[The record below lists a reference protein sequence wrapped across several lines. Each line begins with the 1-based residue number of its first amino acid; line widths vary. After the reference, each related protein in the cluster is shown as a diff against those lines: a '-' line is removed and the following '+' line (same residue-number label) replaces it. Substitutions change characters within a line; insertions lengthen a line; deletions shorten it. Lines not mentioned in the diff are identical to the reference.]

1 MMRTGSTSQPTGR
14 NDDAPDKE
22 QIGRGAYVFARSGAR
37 GLLLWLFRRQ
47 IVDALARHLTA
58 KVAAIA
64 FIASLFTYAAANNL
78 DAEHRR
84 NILRAHAYSSTP
96 TTEMSWEY
104 RGLIGTRHRLSQR
117 RASEHR
123 SFLSSRKRRTTVPS
137 PATSYVSFSDYV
149 LSTIF
154 AYLRF
159 FSGWSL
165 LVVPLFAAIGW
176 VTRTQREALAY
187 EHGEG
192 TPAYEAAVEAAIR
205 ESDKRITEDDWLVD
219 PPWRRQRD
227 AAANEQPRFGRR
239 LSETRN

>member
-1 MMRTGSTSQPTGR
+1 MMRMDSIAKPTGR
-14 NDDAPDKE
+14 NAALNKE
-22 QIGRGAYVFARSGAR
+22 QIGRSTFVFARSGAR

-58 KVAAIA
+58 KAAAIA
-64 FIASLFTYAAANNL
+64 FIASLVTYAAANNL

-84 NILRAHAYSSTP
+84 NILRAHAYSSAP
-96 TTEMSWEY
+96 TSEMSWEY
-104 RGLIGTRHRLSQR
+104 RGLTGTRHRLSQP
-117 RASEHR
+117 RASAHR
-123 SFLSSRKRRTTVPS
+123 SLSSNRKRRTAAPS
-137 PATSYVSFSDYV
+137 PATSYVSFSDYA

-154 AYLRF
+154 AYLRY

-176 VTRTQREALAY
+176 VTRTQREALAS

-192 TPAYEAAVEAAIR
+192 TPAYEAAVDAALR

-219 PPWRRQRD
+219 PPWHRQKD
-227 AAANEQPRFGRR
+227 GAASERPRFGRR
-239 LSETRN
+239 LSERRN